1 MDVIYGISIVLIIVV
16 CWVAPIWLG
25 IHAARKNNRAA
36 LWMLFGIHPI
46 GGWIAFILLACLPR
60 LKPCPQCAEKV
71 KESAKICRFCK
82 YRFNH

>member
-25 IHAARKNNRAA
+25 IRAAHKNNRSA
-36 LWMLFGIHPI
+36 LWMLFGVHPI

-60 LKPCPQCAEKV
+60 LKSCPQCAEKV
-71 KESAKICRFCK
+71 KEGAKICRFCK
-82 YRFNH
+82 YYF